1 MRDRSSKPF
10 AASLLIRTPRAR
22 RLVTQDSAMDAKTL
36 LRNGRRP
43 AAQRFGGSEH
53 RGPSLAKPSL
63 RRSLLLPLAVLAVNA
78 LGACSS
84 QQMYGAGQAWQRNEC
99 FKIND
104 QQERD
109 RCLASA
115 AISYEQYKHEV
126 QARGRDK

>member
-1 MRDRSSKPF
+1 
-10 AASLLIRTPRAR
+10 
-22 RLVTQDSAMDAKTL
+22 
-36 LRNGRRP
+36 
-43 AAQRFGGSEH
+43 
-53 RGPSLAKPSL
+53 
-63 RRSLLLPLAVLAVNA
+63 
-78 LGACSS
+78 
-84 QQMYGAGQAWQRNEC
+84 MYGAGQAWQRNEC